1 LNIVHLSIF
10 EIRHVKE
17 INIYYQIE
25 RLIGDDEKIWINDY
39 DDEADLFEGSEMK
52 HIINLNID
60 VITMISKKE
69 KDDEQRRE
77 KGELMEDEY
86 KTYFLFESGNSNK
99 KLDKLKSYK

>member
-1 LNIVHLSIF
+1 MIMKLSKEQISKKPEDERGGWHFKLNIVHLSIF
-10 EIRHVKE
+10 EIRHLKE

-39 DDEADLFEGSEMK
+39 DDEADLYEGVEMK

-69 KDDEQRRE
+69 KDDE
-77 KGELMEDEY
+77 
-86 KTYFLFESGNSNK
+86 
-99 KLDKLKSYK
+99 